1 MQTWNVNVECQ
12 IGSSLGLMIGYFGS
26 KGDRLR
32 LSRNVNQIN
41 FGERPYARLSAS
53 SPILPGSA
61 LGNVTEVT
69 SRGYSDYKG
78 LWITANQRPL
88 RGLQFNASYTLSK
101 STDTNSL
108 NSQGGPGLV
117 EQNSFDLADSV
128 GLSDFD
134 ARHRFV
140 INAIYELPFKGN
152 RAVEGWQVG
161 LITQAQTGNPINL
174 VTNISAFTGVANT
187 LRPDLVGSPNIVGSP
202 DQWFN
207 NGVCDPRIA
216 SGAGAC
222 GPSSV
227 FALPVSPSGVF
238 HFGNLGRNVIIGP
251 GFSNTD
257 LSILKNLPVG
267 AARLQFRVE
276 VFDLFNQANFGQPG
290 RIATVGST
298 AFGVITNTRFP
309 TGDSGSARQVQFAL
323 KVLF

>member
-1 MQTWNVNVECQ
+1 VRVGSSGRDHVYEKSHNVEPRVGVIWDPTGDGRTAVRVASALLVDQPVTNLVTPLAANPPLATPLTFTGNIRLDSALATAGAAGVAPASVDPTFQNARMQTWNVNVECQ

-134 ARHRFV
+134 ARYRFV
-140 INAIYELPFKGN
+140 INAIYELPFRGN

-202 DQWFN
+202 D
-207 NGVCDPRIA
+207 R
-216 SGAGAC
+216 
-222 GPSSV
+222 
-227 FALPVSPSGVF
+227 
-238 HFGNLGRNVIIGP
+238 
-251 GFSNTD
+251 
-257 LSILKNLPVG
+257 
-267 AARLQFRVE
+267 
-276 VFDLFNQANFGQPG
+276 
-290 RIATVGST
+290 
-298 AFGVITNTRFP
+298 
-309 TGDSGSARQVQFAL
+309 
-323 KVLF
+323 